1 MKQQVL
7 MSAFIMFMYAGASL
21 ASTPSVIKTVND
33 EMDCAETLN
42 FKKEKLADTEVI
54 DLCQAYQGKVVMV
67 VNTASFCGFT
77 EQYKSLEGIYRKY
90 NKDGFVV
97 LGFPSNDFGEQEPG
111 NEAQIKDFC
120 ERTFSVK
127 FPMFEKTSV
136 AKGTNDPM
144 YKTLARI
151 AGEYPSWNFHKY
163 LLDRNGKLVASI
175 PSRTDPSSTVVTR
188 RIESLL

>member
-1 MKQQVL
+1 MKKQVL
-7 MSAFIMFMYAGASL
+7 LSAYFMFMYAGTSL
-21 ASTPSVIKTVND
+21 ATTPSVVKTASGDIN
-33 EMDCAETLN
+33 CAETLS
-42 FKKEKLADTEVI
+42 FKKEKLADTEVV

-77 EQYKSLEGIYRKY
+77 KQYKSLEGIYRKY
-90 NKDGFVV
+90 KQEGFVV

-111 NEAQIKDFC
+111 NEAQIKEFC

-136 AKGTNDPM
+136 ARGTDDPM

-151 AGEYPSWNFHKY
+151 ACEYPSWNFHKY
-163 LLDRNGKLVASI
+163 LLDRNGNLVASI
-175 PSRTDPSSTVVTR
+175 SSRTDPSSPAVTSK
-188 RIESLL
+188 IESLL